1 MFTVPPNAN
10 PAVWILM
17 RVRPIMWLLCMRCV
31 EMHVL
36 RPFPFRCSQSKLRK
50 LLRVSW
56 TAKEN
61 ERVGSWQS
69 WSKEGTVRRRQNKK
83 ASILWSHHDET
94 RELPGE
100 RDNARNNARCTQA
113 RKTTHGL
120 DGQHQN
126 VDRTPSERV
135 NRNDR
140 GQEKMEKVR
149 PWCGQ
154 PSDRGRLKN
163 RTEQN
168 QNEVYIGWQWRN
180 FVPYLCQLVF
190 AAILW
195 VKLL

>member
-1 MFTVPPNAN
+1 
-10 PAVWILM
+10 
-17 RVRPIMWLLCMRCV
+17 MWLLWDALECTCWDRSRFVAANRDWESYCGFRGQQKKTN
-31 EMHVL
+31 EWVL
-36 RPFPFRCSQSKLRK
+36 DKAGAKRALLDAAKTRK
-50 LLRVSW
+50 LAYYGH
-56 TAKEN
+56 TMM
-61 ERVGSWQS
+61 
-69 WSKEGTVRRRQNKK
+69 NK
-83 ASILWSHHDET
+83 
-94 RELPGE
+94 ELPGE

-113 RKTTHGL
+113 RKTTRGL

-135 NRNDR
+135 NQNDR

-168 QNEVYIGWQWRN
+168 QNEVYIEWQWRN

-190 AAILW
+190 AAFLW